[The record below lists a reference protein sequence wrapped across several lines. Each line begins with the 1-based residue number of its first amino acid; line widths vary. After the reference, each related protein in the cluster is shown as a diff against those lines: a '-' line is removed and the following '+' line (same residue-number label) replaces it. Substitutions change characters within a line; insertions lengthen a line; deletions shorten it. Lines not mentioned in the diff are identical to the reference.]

1 MKKLLFLAV
10 MALILASSCN
20 HPEQEQQTMN
30 EENDEL
36 TAFDVQEAFE
46 SDRNQ
51 RLTARYICASCE
63 WRDSEVCETI
73 DRLR

>member
-1 MKKLLFLAV
+1 
-10 MALILASSCN
+10 
-20 HPEQEQQTMN
+20 MN